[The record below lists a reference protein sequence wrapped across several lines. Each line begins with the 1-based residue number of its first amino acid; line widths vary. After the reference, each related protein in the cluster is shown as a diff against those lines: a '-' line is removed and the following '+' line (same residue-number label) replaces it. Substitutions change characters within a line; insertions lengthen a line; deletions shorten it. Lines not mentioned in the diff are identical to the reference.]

1 MLSLSNNQLSI
12 IIESLKEGITKS
24 EAILNNPSSACNQDD
39 SDLKPVMAENI
50 KEMTDLLNII
60 ESEWHASKS
69 ESLTD
74 YLYIAAE
81 FENESDIIK
90 RIDEADQD
98 DIIDASNHI
107 IFYADIL
114 SDNIKKHIFSKL
126 Q

>member
-12 IIESLKEGITKS
+12 IIESLRAGITKS
-24 EAILNNPSSACNQDD
+24 EAILNDQSSACNQSD
-39 SDLKPVMAENI
+39 SDLKPVLAENI

-60 ESEWHASKS
+60 ETEWHASKS

-74 YLYIAAE
+74 YLYIATE

-98 DIIDASNHI
+98 DINDAANHI
-107 IFYADIL
+107 IFYTAIL
-114 SDNIKKHIFSKL
+114 PENIKKHIFSKL

>member
-114 SDNIKKHIFSKL
+114 ADNIKKHIFSKL